1 MNFLNNIE
9 SILFVLISYLIGSI
23 PVGYLLVR
31 YATGK
36 NIQELG
42 SGNIGS
48 TNVKR
53 IAGKKLGLITQILD
67 MSKGFFPV
75 GAYLCWNYDPA
86 LDYFKNIQSGLG
98 VYLVALAAILGHDFS
113 LFLKFKGGKGVNTTL
128 GASVLLAP
136 IPVLISVVVYF
147 IVKWL
152 FKYVSLGSI
161 ILSVSLVTTQ
171 FLVAGVTYTLY
182 YLAICML
189 LIILSHHK
197 NIDRLLHNQ
206 EFIS

>member
-1 MNFLNNIE
+1 MKCGIE
-9 SILFVLISYLIGSI
+9 IVLVLVSYLIGSI

-31 YATGK
+31 YATGN

-67 MSKGFFPV
+67 MSKGLLPV
-75 GAYLCWNYDPA
+75 AVYLYWSYNSA
-86 LDYFKNIQSGLG
+86 LDYFQNIQSGFWI
-98 VYLVALAAILGHDFS
+98 YAVALAAILGHDFS

-128 GASVLLAP
+128 GASLLLAP

-147 IVKWL
+147 IVKWR

-161 ILSVSLVTTQ
+161 TLSVSLVATQ
-171 FLVAGVTYTLY
+171 FLLAGMSYTLY
-182 YLAICML
+182 YLLICML

-206 EFIS
+206 ELTS